1 MSNGDSKNG
10 MSSNPFERQIRVNK
24 GVGPSTDEPVKSPQ
38 KSLLLFDNRR
48 IRHLERMIDLF
59 HTLFQNNK

>member
-1 MSNGDSKNG
+1 
-10 MSSNPFERQIRVNK
+10 MSSNPFEQKVRINNEA
-24 GVGPSTDEPVKSPQ
+24 GASMDESVKSPQ
-38 KSLLLFDNRR
+38 KGLLLFDNRR